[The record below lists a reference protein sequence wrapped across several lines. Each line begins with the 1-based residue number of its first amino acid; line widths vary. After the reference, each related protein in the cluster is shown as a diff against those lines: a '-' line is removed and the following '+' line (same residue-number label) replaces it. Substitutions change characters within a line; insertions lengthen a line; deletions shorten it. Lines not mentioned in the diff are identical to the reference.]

1 MQTAGALPAG
11 TYTMFQ
17 GNLSSYDVVR
27 AMHAAVVA
35 KLGPI
40 DILFSN
46 HGQTGQMLGRGG
58 NIEDLRL
65 EEFEAAWKTNT
76 ASHFLVSP
84 SPILYRKGAHH
95 GAARTA
101 VCASYG
107 REEVGACRL
116 LC

>member
-1 MQTAGALPAG
+1 MQTDCAPPAG

-27 AMHAAVVA
+27 AMHADVTA

-58 NIEDLRL
+58 NIEDLRF
-65 EEFEAAWKTNT
+65 EEFEAVWKTNT
-76 ASHFLVSP
+76 ASHFLVRHLL
-84 SPILYRKGAHH
+84 IVYRKGAHH
-95 GAARTA
+95 DAARTA
-101 VCASYG
+101 MCASYG
-107 REEVGACRL
+107 REKVGPCRF